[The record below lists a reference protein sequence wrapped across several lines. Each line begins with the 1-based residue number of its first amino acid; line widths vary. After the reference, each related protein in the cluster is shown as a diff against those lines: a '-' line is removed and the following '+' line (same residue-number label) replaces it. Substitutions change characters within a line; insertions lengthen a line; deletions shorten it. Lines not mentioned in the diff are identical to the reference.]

1 MSAPMGWFVAI
12 TTVLSLA
19 ACIWLIAWT
28 MKRRPGEAAE
38 TETTH
43 HTWDGDLQEMNRP
56 LPRWWLMLFYLT
68 ILFAGVYLALYPGL
82 VVTDGLLGWSQ
93 EKQYEQEVQAAEA
106 RYAPI
111 FEAFAAQPIPELA
124 KDPDALQ
131 VGRNLYANHC
141 AMCHGSAARGA
152 ASFPNLTDADWQWGG
167 DPQNIKVS
175 ILNGRQGVMP
185 GWASSFTAD
194 ELDAMVGMIRQLGT
208 PSEKSALESAAG
220 QKYQMLCASCH
231 GPNGRGNQAL
241 GAPNLADDT
250 WLYGG
255 SREAIMTSINQG
267 RQGVMP
273 AHKDLLGEDRV
284 HVLAAYVYSLSQDGQ
299 DGSGGGAGAP

>member
-1 MSAPMGWFVAI
+1 MSASMGWFVAV
-12 TTVLSLA
+12 TTILSLA

-28 MKRRPGEAAE
+28 MRRRPGEAAE

-43 HTWDGDLQEMNRP
+43 HVWDGDLQEMNRP

-68 ILFAGVYLALYPGL
+68 ILFAGIYLALYPGL
-82 VVTDGLLGWSQ
+82 VVFDGLLGWSQ
-93 EKQYEQEVQAAEA
+93 TEQYEKEIRTAEA

-111 FEAFAAQPIPELA
+111 FEAFAARPIAELA
-124 KDPDALQ
+124 NDPEALQ

-152 ASFPNLTDADWQWGG
+152 ASFPNLTDDDWLYGG
-167 DPQNIKVS
+167 DPQSIRTS
-175 ILNGRQGVMP
+175 ILQGRQGVMP
-185 GWASSFTAD
+185 AWASSFTED

-208 PSEKSALESAAG
+208 DSEKTALESPAG
-220 QKYQMLCASCH
+220 QKFQMLCAACH

-241 GAPNLADDT
+241 GAPNLADDI

-255 SREAIMTSINQG
+255 SREAIIETIVQG

-273 AHKDLLGEDRV
+273 AHEDLLGENRV
-284 HVLAAYVYSLSQDGQ
+284 HVLAAYVYSLSR
-299 DGSGGGAGAP
+299 SGGGAAGAP

>member
-1 MSAPMGWFVAI
+1 MSATMGWFVAV
-12 TTVLSLA
+12 TTIVSLA

-43 HTWDGDLQEMNRP
+43 HVWDGDLQEMNRP

-68 ILFAGVYLALYPGL
+68 ILFAGLYLALYPGL
-82 VVTDGLLGWSQ
+82 VVFDGLLGWSQ
-93 EKQYEQEVQAAEA
+93 TGQYEKEVQAAEA

-111 FEAFAAQPIPELA
+111 FEAFAARPIPELA
-124 KDPDALQ
+124 NDPEALQ

-152 ASFPNLTDADWQWGG
+152 ASFPNLADDDWLYGG
-167 DPQNIKVS
+167 DPQSIKTS
-175 ILNGRQGVMP
+175 ILQGRQAAMP
-185 GWASSFTAD
+185 GWEASFTED
-194 ELDAMVGMIRQLGT
+194 ELDAMVGLIRQLGT
-208 PSEKSALESAAG
+208 DSEKSALESPAG
-220 QKYQMLCASCH
+220 QKYQMLCAACH

-241 GAPNLADDT
+241 GAPNLADDI

-255 SREAIMTSINQG
+255 SREVIIETIKYG

-273 AHKDLLGEDRV
+273 AHKDLLGENRV
-284 HVLAAYVYSLSQDGQ
+284 HVLAAYVYSLSR
-299 DGSGGGAGAP
+299 SGGGAAGAP